1 MNRILKKQVL
11 APGIK
16 LFNVENKDIAEKV
29 LPGQFVVIRAYE
41 QGERIPLTVADVD
54 KNKKFIT
61 LIFQEVGQST
71 FYFGS
76 LKEGD
81 EISDVAGP
89 LGKPS
94 EIECFGTCVCIGGG
108 IGIAPVYPV
117 IKALKNKGNKV
128 ISIIGARTE
137 ELLIL
142 EKEVKQFSD
151 ELYITTD
158 DASYGK
164 EGRVSNELSR
174 LIKEGM
180 KIDRVIAI
188 GPGIM
193 MKTIAEITEP
203 CKIKTIVSLNPIMVD
218 GTGMCGACRV
228 EVGGETKF
236 ACVDGP
242 EFDAHLVNFDL
253 LMKRQRMYTIEE
265 KESLGS
271 LEKNKKL
278 FKSK

>member
-1 MNRILKKQVL
+1 MNKILKKQVL
-11 APGIK
+11 SPGIK

-29 LPGQFVVIRAYE
+29 LPGQFVVIRAYA

-54 KNKKFIT
+54 INKKFIT

-94 EIECFGTCVCIGGG
+94 EIEHFGTCVCIGGG
-108 IGIAPVYPV
+108 IGIAPVYPI

-142 EKEVKQFSD
+142 KKEIKQISD
-151 ELYITTD
+151 ELCITTD
-158 DASYGK
+158 DGSYGK

-174 LIKEGM
+174 LIKEGI

-193 MKTIAEITEP
+193 MKTISDITKPYE
-203 CKIKTIVSLNPIMVD
+203 IKTIVSLNPIMVD

-228 EVGGETKF
+228 EVEGETKF
-236 ACVDGP
+236 ACIDGP

-253 LMKRQRMYTIEE
+253 LMKRQRMYTKEE
-265 KESLGS
+265 KESMES
-271 LEKNKKL
+271 LEKDKKR
-278 FKSK
+278 KSK